1 MNHTENLIPTGLVY
15 SFRTH
20 MEHLKSMRFSPC
32 SDTPLETLAQRYPAC
47 YSCDGRALL
56 EDPSDPNFY
65 YSAETLTP
73 LSKSG
78 ATTPEAYQPYRLF
91 GSDLPVDTLKIARS
105 TYDALIRMGFL
116 PDPKTR
122 PSFDDFLD
130 DFTQS
135 LGKEYGRKSSQTH
148 SKYSNKSRSSS
159 PSPYTQKQAWDAL
172 HDRPSNLY
180 DPLSDDTE
188 EDSSFAPADLPFGA
202 PDGLVDPDLP
212 F

>member
-1 MNHTENLIPTGLVY
+1 
-15 SFRTH
+15 

-32 SDTPLETLAQRYPAC
+32 ADTPLETLAQRYPAC
-47 YSCDGRALL
+47 YSCDGHPLF
-56 EDPSDPNFY
+56 EDPADPDFY

-78 ATTPEAYQPYRLF
+78 AATPEAYQPYHLF

-135 LGKEYGRKSSQTH
+135 LGEEYGRKSSQTH

-180 DPLSDDTE
+180 DPLSDDPE
-188 EDSSFAPADLPFGA
+188 EDSSFDASD
-202 PDGLVDPDLP
+202 DCVDPDLP